1 MASATTKAGGCS
13 GSAND
18 PPDTSTLVLQH
29 YCERHSKWA
38 ILALPITILLEEMAM
53 HRDDIQK
60 LGAQAAREGLSLLDC
75 PFLRTSEM
83 PGHCGGSI
91 AEWRE
96 KVEAWEA
103 GWRKEVRSRPS
114 AVRSRAHRLVTQH
127 RSPPI
132 VLGAS

>member
-1 MASATTKAGGCS
+1 
-13 GSAND
+13 
-18 PPDTSTLVLQH
+18 
-29 YCERHSKWA
+29 
-38 ILALPITILLEEMAM
+38 M

-75 PFLRTSEM
+75 PYLRTAEM

-114 AVRSRAHRLVTQH
+114 AVRSRAHRLVTHH

>member
-1 MASATTKAGGCS
+1 
-13 GSAND
+13 
-18 PPDTSTLVLQH
+18 
-29 YCERHSKWA
+29 
-38 ILALPITILLEEMAM
+38 M

-75 PFLRTSEM
+75 PYLRASEM

-91 AEWRE
+91 SEWRA
-96 KVEAWEA
+96 KVEAWES

-114 AVRSRAHRLVTQH
+114 AVKGRAHRLVARH
-127 RSPPI
+127 RNPAI

>member
-1 MASATTKAGGCS
+1 
-13 GSAND
+13 
-18 PPDTSTLVLQH
+18 
-29 YCERHSKWA
+29 
-38 ILALPITILLEEMAM
+38 M

-75 PFLRTSEM
+75 PYLRASEM

-96 KVEAWEA
+96 KVDAWEA

-114 AVRSRAHRLVTQH
+114 AERGRAHHHLVAQR
-127 RSPPI
+127 RSAPV
-132 VLGAS
+132 VLGAG